1 MQLWCLR
8 LSVYHQYGVR
18 NAEIFNRNLSSRP
31 SSSSHRNKTFQ
42 PKEAPNQGIGYQ
54 YFQLFKH
61 EHKYNR
67 KIVEFHIAVAIN
79 RICLQYQCACVE

>member
-1 MQLWCLR
+1 M
-8 LSVYHQYGVR
+8 V
-18 NAEIFNRNLSSRP
+18 SSLT
-31 SSSSHRNKTFQ
+31 SHRNKTFQ

-54 YFQLFKH
+54 LFKH
-61 EHKYNR
+61 EHKYNL